1 MGTSI
6 GITRRDIAKNMVIRL
21 YYCVFQYQ
29 RVLKTERYDNKQVV
43 LTLSLM
49 NPYQG
54 TYHEVILKY
63 RNGDISRSSLVFRC
77 SKDNESERRTTA
89 LINPRHKNFSVNEVT
104 FITIKQ
110 KCPSGNS
117 ERWLHSNEPF
127 IAQKD
132 RKSDCILTKNL
143 YSRKEKLGRHPR
155 RELSNKR
162 VTIISRSGTPKRPSL
177 RNTSQKE
184 VDTKGNNNP
193 LKDSQQKL

>member
-29 RVLKTERYDNKQVV
+29 RVLKTERYVRERVV
-43 LTLSLM
+43 PLLTLTIS
-49 NPYQG
+49 YQG
-54 TYHEVILKY
+54 VNLEVILKY

-89 LINPRHKNFSVNEVT
+89 LINPQHKNFYGKGKT
-104 FITIKQ
+104 KTKKQ

-162 VTIISRSGTPKRPSL
+162 VTSISRSGTPKRPSL

-193 LKDSQQKL
+193 SKDSQQKL